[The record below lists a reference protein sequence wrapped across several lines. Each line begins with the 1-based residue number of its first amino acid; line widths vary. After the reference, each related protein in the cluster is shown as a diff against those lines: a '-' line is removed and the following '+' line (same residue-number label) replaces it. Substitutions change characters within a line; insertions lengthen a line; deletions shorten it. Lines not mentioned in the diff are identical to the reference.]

1 MSSGSGTGSIPKVSS
16 LGLVEKISA
25 GVVLATLTGI
35 GGNVFVEKYRQGEY
49 LEEATSIDTSLVR
62 RDQILSAY
70 SSRWSSDIVIPFYSI
85 FHNPYKQK
93 D

>member
-1 MSSGSGTGSIPKVSS
+1 MGSGTGSIPEVSS
-16 LGLVEKISA
+16 LSLVEKISA
-25 GVVLATLTGI
+25 GVVLVTLTGI
-35 GGNVFVEKYRQGEY
+35 GANLFVEKYRQGEY
-49 LEEATSIDTSLVR
+49 LEEAAGVDTPLVR

-70 SSRWSSDIVIPFYSI
+70 SSRWSSDIVIPFYSV